1 MLHRADHIIPF
12 SFPKDH
18 GRHSQF
24 GTEWWYLS
32 GRLGSESGT
41 DWAYHFTI
49 FRRVFKRWSYLA
61 LVALAISV
69 KSIRNVE
76 FFKRSFARMLEN
88 HEPRHI
94 GVEGYVGHL
103 SITNIKERDFV
114 FFERGG
120 TSLFKVAG
128 AEDNRLSVWVKDWKL
143 WEEDGLAHLV
153 AQREDFAINLDLLSL
168 KPPILNGSRGL
179 SIKGPGSGEASY
191 HYSLASLK
199 TTGKLKWR
207 GTAHNVS
214 GASFMDREF
223 GTSILPRSI
232 RGWDWFGI
240 ILDNNHE
247 VMVSIIRNS
256 DGTMAETSSATMV
269 FPDGSWRCVRAVDLH
284 VTVVDFW
291 TSQATGARYPV
302 EWFLRIE
309 PLNLELKIV
318 PLIKEHEL
326 VSATS
331 TTINY
336 WEGPVNVSGSMSG
349 QNVKGHG
356 HVELVGYAES
366 AGGKF

>member
-1 MLHRADHIIPF
+1 MLDRADHIIPF

-32 GRLGSESGT
+32 GRLSSESGT

-49 FRRVFKRWSYLA
+49 FRRAFKRWSSLA

-69 KSIRNVE
+69 KSIRNIE
-76 FFKRSFARMLEN
+76 FFKRSFARMLESRE
-88 HEPRHI
+88 HRRI

-103 SITNIKERDFV
+103 SITNIKEKNFV

-120 TSLFKVAG
+120 ISLRKVAG
-128 AEDNRLSVWVKDWKL
+128 ATDDGLCVWVKEWKL
-143 WEEDGLAHLV
+143 KEENGTIHLA
-153 AQREDFAINLDLLSL
+153 AERNDFSVDLDLLPM
-168 KPPILNGSRGL
+168 KPPILNGARGL
-179 SIKGPGSGEASY
+179 SVKGQEPGEASY
-191 HYSLASLK
+191 HYSIAYLK
-199 TTGKLKWR
+199 TAGSLKWR
-207 GTAHNVS
+207 GNTHQVS

-232 RGWDWFGI
+232 RGWDWFGL

-247 VMVSIIRNS
+247 VMVSIIRMS

-269 FPDGSWRCVRAVDLH
+269 FPDGAWRCVAAVDLQ
-284 VTVVDFW
+284 VEIDDFW

-302 EWFLRIE
+302 HWFVRVE
-309 PLNLELKIV
+309 PLNVELEIAA
-318 PLIKEHEL
+318 LIKEHEL

-336 WEGPVNVSGSMSG
+336 WEGPVNVSGNMFG
-349 QNVKGHG
+349 QSVAGHG

>member
-1 MLHRADHIIPF
+1 M
-12 SFPKDH
+12 
-18 GRHSQF
+18 
-24 GTEWWYLS
+24 
-32 GRLGSESGT
+32 
-41 DWAYHFTI
+41 
-49 FRRVFKRWSYLA
+49 
-61 LVALAISV
+61 VALAISV
-69 KSIRNVE
+69 KSIRNIE
-76 FFKRSFARMLEN
+76 FFKRSFAKMLEN
-88 HEPRHI
+88 REHRRI

-103 SITNIKERDFV
+103 SITNIKEKDFV

-128 AEDNRLSVWVKDWKL
+128 AEDNRLSIWVKDWKL
-143 WEEDGLAHLV
+143 NEENGTIHLLAERNDCGV
-153 AQREDFAINLDLLSL
+153 DLDLLPM
-168 KPPILNGSRGL
+168 KPPVLNGARGL
-179 SIKGPGSGEASY
+179 SIKGPLPGEASY
-191 HYSLASLK
+191 HYSIASLK

-207 GTAHNVS
+207 GSTHQVS

-223 GTSILPRSI
+223 GTSILPLSI
-232 RGWDWFGI
+232 RGWDWFGL

-247 VMVSIIRNS
+247 VMVSIIRRS

-269 FPDGSWRCVRAVDLH
+269 FPDGAWRSAGAVDLH

-302 EWFLRIE
+302 QWFLRIE
-309 PLNLELKIV
+309 PLNLELEIV

-349 QNVKGHG
+349 QNVKGNG